1 LLELCLKTAAV
12 SVSISFGTALA
23 IYSPTAI
30 AGDLSLEWDA
40 SPSSNVGGYR
50 VYYGLSSGTYPNP
63 PDDVGDT
70 TTYILSDLVSGQTYF
85 IAVTAYDDV
94 TGTLESVFSNEVSGT
109 ADAPTALA
117 LAPTA
122 VDENVP
128 PGTTVGTFTT
138 TDPNT
143 GDTFTYTLVVSDGNT
158 DNTAFTIVGN
168 ALQVTASPDFETQS
182 SYAIR
187 VRTTDQGGLF
197 IEQDFTV
204 TINGL
209 NEAPTA
215 IAPTS
220 VNVAENTDTSS
231 GLSVATLGTTDI
243 DAGETFSYAIQ
254 GGADAASF
262 AIGGAGSDE
271 LMLTAGVLDFE
282 TQGSYVVVV
291 RVTDSG
297 ANTRDETITVNV
309 NPSDSDGDGIIDI
322 DDNCP
327 SVANPS
333 QTDTDGDGQGDACD
347 ADDDNDGVQDTADAF
362 PLDAAESVDTDGD
375 GMGDVFEN
383 RFGLN
388 PNDPNDAGLDGDAD
402 GSTNLEE
409 FRAGMNPNVNET
421 GVMQIINVILL
432 E

>member
-1 LLELCLKTAAV
+1 MLELCLNTATV

-30 AGDLSLEWDA
+30 AGDLSLEWHA

-50 VYYGLSSGTYPNP
+50 VYYGLSPGSYSNP

-70 TTYILSDLVSGQTYF
+70 TTYILSGLVSGQTYF

-94 TGTLESVFSNEVSGT
+94 TGTLESVFSNEVSGI
-109 ADAPTALA
+109 
-117 LAPTA
+117 A
-122 VDENVP
+122 VI
-128 PGTTVGTFTT
+128 
-138 TDPNT
+138 
-143 GDTFTYTLVVSDGNT
+143 S
-158 DNTAFTIVGN
+158 
-168 ALQVTASPDFETQS
+168 
-182 SYAIR
+182 
-187 VRTTDQGGLF
+187 
-197 IEQDFTV
+197 
-204 TINGL
+204 
-209 NEAPTA
+209 
-215 IAPTS
+215 
-220 VNVAENTDTSS
+220 
-231 GLSVATLGTTDI
+231 
-243 DAGETFSYAIQ
+243 
-254 GGADAASF
+254 
-262 AIGGAGSDE
+262 
-271 LMLTAGVLDFE
+271 
-282 TQGSYVVVV
+282 
-291 RVTDSG
+291 
-297 ANTRDETITVNV
+297 
-309 NPSDSDGDGIIDI
+309 SDSDGDGIIDTN
-322 DDNCP
+322 DNCP

-388 PNDPNDAGLDGDAD
+388 PDDPNDAGLDGDAD

-421 GVMQIINVILL
+421 GVIQIINVILL